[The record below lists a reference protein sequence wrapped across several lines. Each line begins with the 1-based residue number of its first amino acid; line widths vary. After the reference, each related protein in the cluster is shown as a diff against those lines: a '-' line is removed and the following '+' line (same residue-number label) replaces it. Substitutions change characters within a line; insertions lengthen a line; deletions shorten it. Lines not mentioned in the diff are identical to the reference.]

1 MRKEIYIGACSTGKQ
16 LNYEKL
22 ISLYKTYEFSDEI
35 ILVNEDITSY
45 PSLYN
50 YVNTGILSK
59 EELEELIKTNESRA

>member
-1 MRKEIYIGACSTGKQ
+1 MIENSS
-16 LNYEKL
+16 
-22 ISLYKTYEFSDEI
+22 ISNDYLRLYKMYEFSDEI